1 MNLFSLPMMTLVV
14 STLSLVI
21 TFHYYVNMLR
31 LTRHLQQANTF
42 NVIHSEYASPKTLEA
57 MELIEDFIED
67 VGVDKYGFEFWQLRS
82 QKKEKGRLLE
92 RARRR
97 LVHFYTKLQFMYELG
112 YFTEE
117 YLRKFPG
124 TERAKRFVDLIE
136 PLEYLSRRY
145 AGREHA
151 PVFGFLRRLY
161 NLPSASLEHLEE
173 TSVIQQHLAQHQ
185 QPQLPT
191 KPLEENSSAD
201 ADTPSLPHKRSNV
214 KDKKMADEL

>member
-92 RARRR
+92 RARVRTCFHMLSYRSSLSCRHRVPIPFSHQVTVPSHFSALSRGSRWRSNCSSSGR
-97 LVHFYTKLQFMYELG
+97 LDCNEQDAAFQG
-112 YFTEE
+112 
-117 YLRKFPG
+117 
-124 TERAKRFVDLIE
+124 
-136 PLEYLSRRY
+136 PLE
-145 AGREHA
+145 
-151 PVFGFLRRLY
+151 
-161 NLPSASLEHLEE
+161 
-173 TSVIQQHLAQHQ
+173 
-185 QPQLPT
+185 
-191 KPLEENSSAD
+191 D
-201 ADTPSLPHKRSNV
+201 
-214 KDKKMADEL
+214 